1 MRRWRRSGAG
11 GKVRVTRLA
20 LVMIA
25 RNEARAIAR
34 ALDSARPHVDR
45 MIVLDTG
52 SNDATVAIAENC
64 GARVFR
70 FDWCDDFAA
79 ARNAALHHS
88 DADWNLVLDADEW
101 LDGGFEA
108 LRTHALPPGGAR
120 AGFIGCAQ
128 LRNEGVAAN
137 VTRRFLPRILP
148 RGVRYAG
155 RIHEQPVS
163 ALPLVPCALQIGH
176 DGYAEA
182 QLAAKHGRNLAL
194 LQAALADAPEDG
206 YLWYQLGREHL
217 VRGAADEAVAPL
229 RTACALTAPQAAYRH
244 AVILSTI
251 RALKEA
257 GHLTEALAL
266 VDAEQA
272 AWPQSPDFYF
282 AVADL
287 YLEWASREPALA
299 LDELLPV
306 VEGAWLRCLEI
317 GEQPLLDG
325 SVVGCGSYLA
335 AGNLA
340 MFYERLGIE
349 DEAQRFAAMERA
361 LRGA

>member
-1 MRRWRRSGAG
+1 MTASGEG
-11 GKVRVTRLA
+11 VRVVRLA

-25 RNEARAIAR
+25 RNEARAIGR
-34 ALDSARPHVDR
+34 ALDSARVHVDR

-52 SNDATVAIAENC
+52 STDDTVAIAERC
-64 GARVFR
+64 GAMVHGFG
-70 FDWCDDFAA
+70 WCDDFAA
-79 ARNAALHHS
+79 ARNAALDHS

-101 LDGGFEA
+101 LEGGFEA
-108 LRTHALPPGGAR
+108 LSPAALPPLSIAP
-120 AGFIGCAQ
+120 AAFIGCAQ
-128 LRNEGVAAN
+128 LRNEGVVGTVA
-137 VTRRFLPRILP
+137 RRFLPRILP

-155 RIHEQPVS
+155 RVHEQPVS
-163 ALPLVPCALQIGH
+163 RLPLVPGALRIGH

-182 QLAAKHGRNLAL
+182 QLASKHGRNLAL
-194 LQAALADAPEDG
+194 LQAALAEAHEDS

-217 VRGAADEAVAPL
+217 VRGAAAAAVEPL
-229 RTACALTAPQAAYRH
+229 QTAYRLTPPDAAYRH
-244 AVILSTI
+244 AVVLSNI

-257 GHLTEALAL
+257 GQLHAALAL
-266 VDAEQA
+266 VDAEQT
-272 AWPQSPDFYF
+272 AWPASPDFYF

-287 YLEWASREPALA
+287 YLEWASHAPELA
-299 LDELLPV
+299 IDELLPV

-340 MFYERLGIE
+340 MFYERLGILG
-349 DEAQRFAAMERA
+349 EAERYAALERELLA
-361 LRGA
+361 AA

>member
-1 MRRWRRSGAG
+1 M
-11 GKVRVTRLA
+11 TRLA

-34 ALDSARPHVDR
+34 ALNSARGHVDR

-52 SNDATVAIAENC
+52 STDDTVAIAERC
-64 GARVFR
+64 GATVHR
-70 FDWCDDFAA
+70 FAWCDDFAA
-79 ARNAALHHS
+79 ARNAALDHS

-101 LDGGFEA
+101 LDGGVEA
-108 LRTHALPPGGAR
+108 LAPAALPPASR
-120 AGFIGCAQ
+120 APAAFIGCPQ

-137 VTRRFLPRILP
+137 ITRRFLPRLLP

-163 ALPLVPCALQIGH
+163 PLPLVPCALQIGH

-194 LQAALADAPEDG
+194 LQAALAEAPEDG

-217 VRGAADEAVAPL
+217 VRGAAEAAAAPL
-229 RTACALTAPQAAYRH
+229 QTAYRLTPPDAGYRH
-244 AVILSTI
+244 AVVLSAL

-257 GHLTEALAL
+257 GRLHDALAL

-272 AWPQSPDFYF
+272 AWPESPDFYF

-287 YLEWASREPALA
+287 YLEWASHEPGRAM
-299 LDELLPV
+299 DDMLPV
-306 VEGAWLRCLEI
+306 VEGAWLRCLAI
-317 GEQPLLDG
+317 GEQPMLDG
-325 SVVGCGSYLA
+325 SVAGCGSYLA

-340 MFYERLGIE
+340 MFYERLGID
-349 DEAQRFAAMERA
+349 DEARRFAALERE
-361 LRGA
+361 LRAAA

>member
-1 MRRWRRSGAG
+1 M
-11 GKVRVTRLA
+11 VRLA

-34 ALDSARPHVDR
+34 ALESARPHVDS
-45 MIVLDTG
+45 MILLDTG
-52 SNDATVAIAENC
+52 STDETVAIAERC
-64 GARVFR
+64 GATVHNFA
-70 FDWCDDFAA
+70 WCDDFAA
-79 ARNAALHHS
+79 ARNAALDHS

-108 LRTHALPPGGAR
+108 LSPAALPSAQSAPA
-120 AGFIGCAQ
+120 AFIGCPQ
-128 LRNEGVAAN
+128 LRNEGTSSVA
-137 VTRRFLPRILP
+137 RRFLPRLLP
-148 RGVRYAG
+148 RGVRYVG

-163 ALPLVPCALQIGH
+163 PLPLVPCALRIGH

-194 LQAALADAPEDG
+194 LQAALAEAPEDC

-217 VRGAADEAVAPL
+217 VRGAAEAAVEPL
-229 RTACALTAPQAAYRH
+229 QTAYRLTPPAATYRH
-244 AVILSTI
+244 AVVLSNI

-257 GHLTEALAL
+257 GRLHDALAL
-266 VDAEQA
+266 VDAEQT
-272 AWPQSPDFYF
+272 AWPKSPDFYF

-287 YLEWASREPALA
+287 YLEWASHAPELA
-299 LDELLPV
+299 IDELLPV

-325 SVVGCGSYLA
+325 SVIGCGSYLA

-340 MFYERLGIE
+340 MFYERLGILDQAE
-349 DEAQRFAAMERA
+349 RYAALERELLA
-361 LRGA
+361 AA

>member
-1 MRRWRRSGAG
+1 MR
-11 GKVRVTRLA
+11 VVRLA

-52 SNDATVAIAENC
+52 STDDTVAIAERC
-64 GARVFR
+64 GARVHTFVWR
-70 FDWCDDFAA
+70 DDFAA
-79 ARNAALHHS
+79 ARNAALDHA

-101 LDGGFEA
+101 LEGGFEA
-108 LRTHALPPGGAR
+108 LLPAALPTGRKAPA
-120 AGFIGCAQ
+120 AFIGCAR
-128 LRNEGVAAN
+128 LRNEGDAGTVA
-137 VTRRFLPRILP
+137 RRFLPRILP

-163 ALPLVPCALQIGH
+163 PLPLVPGALRIGH

-182 QLAAKHGRNLAL
+182 QLAAKQGRNLAL
-194 LQAALADAPEDG
+194 LQVALAEAPEDC

-217 VRGAADEAVAPL
+217 VRGEVEAAVEPL
-229 RTACALTAPQAAYRH
+229 QRAYRLTAPDAAYRH
-244 AVILSTI
+244 AVVLSNI

-257 GHLTEALAL
+257 GRLHDALAL

-272 AWPQSPDFYF
+272 AWSTSPDFYF

-287 YLEWASREPALA
+287 YLEWASRAPELA
-299 LDELLPV
+299 IDELLPV

-340 MFYERLGIE
+340 MFYERLGIV
-349 DEAQRFAAMERA
+349 DEAERYAALERELLA
-361 LRGA
+361 AA

>member
-1 MRRWRRSGAG
+1 
-11 GKVRVTRLA
+11 
-20 LVMIA
+20 MIA

-52 SNDATVAIAENC
+52 STDATIAIAAAC
-64 GARVFR
+64 GATVHG
-70 FDWCDDFAA
+70 FDWIDDFAA
-79 ARNAALHHS
+79 ARNAALDHS

-101 LDGGFEA
+101 LDGGFDA
-108 LRTHALPPGGAR
+108 LGAGALPP
-120 AGFIGCAQ
+120 AGHAPAAFIGCPQ
-128 LRNEGVAAN
+128 LHNEGTASA
-137 VTRRFLPRILP
+137 TRRFLPRILP

-163 ALPLVPCALQIGH
+163 SLPLVPCALQIRH

-194 LQAALADAPEDG
+194 LQAALADTPDDA

-217 VRGAADEAVAPL
+217 VRGGAAEAVEPL
-229 RTACALTAPQAAYRH
+229 RAAYRMTAPDAAYRH
-244 AVILSTI
+244 AVVLSTI
-251 RALKEA
+251 RALKQA
-257 GHLTEALAL
+257 GHLQEALAL

-306 VEGAWLRCLEI
+306 VEGAWLRCLAI
-317 GEQPLLDG
+317 GEQPMLDG

-335 AGNLA
+335 AQNLA

-349 DEAQRFAAMERA
+349 DEARRFATLERD
-361 LRGA
+361 LRAAA